1 MSAKSNCPP
10 PPVLQSLTFWPIWVY
25 LPSSTDTHV
34 HTCIFWYLAALP
46 LRLLYANQK
55 DVRLLWTN
63 RKSSENERVIV
74 STTEAAVAVDFL
86 YTGDEIFWS
95 DFSERKIFSCSL
107 KTSCKP
113 QIIVSGDLGRL
124 EGLAV
129 DWVSKKL
136 YWTDC
141 DFQEICVSSID
152 GKNRKTLIWNNLD
165 NPRAIAVDPR
175 AG

>member
-1 MSAKSNCPP
+1 MCFFN
-10 PPVLQSLTFWPIWVY
+10 F
-25 LPSSTDTHV
+25 
-34 HTCIFWYLAALP
+34 AALP

-55 DVRLLWTN
+55 DIRLLWTN
-63 RKSSENERVIV
+63 GISSENERIIV

-86 YTGDEIFWS
+86 YTNDEIFWS
-95 DFSERKIFSCSL
+95 DFSEQKIFSCSL

-113 QIIVSGDLGRL
+113 QIIVSGDLGRP

-129 DWVSKKL
+129 DWVSKTL

-141 DFQEICVSSID
+141 DFQQISVSSID
-152 GKNRKTLIWNNLD
+152 GKNRKTLIWNDLD